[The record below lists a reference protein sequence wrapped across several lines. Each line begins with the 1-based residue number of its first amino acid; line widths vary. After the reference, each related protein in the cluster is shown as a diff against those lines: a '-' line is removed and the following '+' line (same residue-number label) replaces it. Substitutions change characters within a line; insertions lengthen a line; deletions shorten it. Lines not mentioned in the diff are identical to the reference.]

1 MGGCN
6 VVATGHGRYSSVL
19 YAETV
24 SSTGSVCVGSFKLC
38 YEILVLLNIADMDC
52 LLCGKLWSEQC

>member
-19 YAETV
+19 CAETV
-24 SSTGSVCVGSFKLC
+24 SSTGSVSYVGSFVVKFYC
-38 YEILVLLNIADMDC
+38 C
-52 LLCGKLWSEQC
+52 

>member
-1 MGGCN
+1 MGGCK

-24 SSTGSVCVGSFKLC
+24 SSMLNLYDMLG
-38 YEILVLLNIADMDC
+38 VLSYVV
-52 LLCGKLWSEQC
+52 KF